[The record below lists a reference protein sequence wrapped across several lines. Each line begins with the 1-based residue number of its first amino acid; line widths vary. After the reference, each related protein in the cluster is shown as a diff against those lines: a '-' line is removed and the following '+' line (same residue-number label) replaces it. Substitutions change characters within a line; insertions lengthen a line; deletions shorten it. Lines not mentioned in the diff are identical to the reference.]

1 MNLALLTAI
10 SASST
15 LVLVSGATL
24 SLSLATPFIALAL
37 GLFAAS
43 LVVLAGL
50 MMIVCRNKMYPHLYS
65 DQHTIFHR
73 PLSSTEMV
81 EPDVR
86 DPSLHPKSP
95 MHDEEGMPL
104 KGAY

>member
-15 LVLVSGATL
+15 LILGSGATL

-50 MMIVCRNKMYPHLYS
+50 MMIVCRNKTYPHLYS
-65 DQHTIFHR
+65 DQHTIFRRHVF
-73 PLSSTEMV
+73 STEMV
-81 EPDVR
+81 EPKVCDS
-86 DPSLHPKSP
+86 SLHVKSP
-95 MHDEEGMPL
+95 PHDEN
-104 KGAY
+104 AIQQTY